1 MVLFFHWLT
10 FEISASRFSHA
21 LVREF
26 VARCDCVESIK
37 RNTSAVA
44 SFYGAQIVLALEH
57 LENWGLLGTYVFL
70 LYFCFFLYFFVVF
83 VVAVV
88 LVLLLE
94 FNFFI
99 QNSWFVQSQ
108 QTAGRPRSLSQNIL
122 V

>member
-10 FEISASRFSHA
+10 FETSASRYSHA

-70 LYFCFFLYFFVVF
+70 LYSYIFLLF
-83 VVAVV
+83 
-88 LVLLLE
+88 LLLLL
-94 FNFFI
+94 F
-99 QNSWFVQSQ
+99 
-108 QTAGRPRSLSQNIL
+108 
-122 V
+122 